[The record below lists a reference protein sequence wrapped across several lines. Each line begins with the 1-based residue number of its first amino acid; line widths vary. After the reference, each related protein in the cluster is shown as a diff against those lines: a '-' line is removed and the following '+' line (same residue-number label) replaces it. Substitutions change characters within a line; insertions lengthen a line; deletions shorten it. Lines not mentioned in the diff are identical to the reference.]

1 MLFASSPLV
10 ILPTYNPTRSL
21 GATVEGLSHYVIID
35 NGSTDLSGFVG
46 VSNIEKN
53 SFGPTYEIGGL
64 LHAYEHH
71 PAERYLLIHDSIEIR
86 DMRIVE
92 DPAALFGKDDG
103 VYALSAITPSW
114 FGLKQVNYDWIHAR
128 FPEFNR
134 LDFGSFSGI
143 QYNAFSA
150 TREQIGLLIKHGY
163 LTPERLPRDKVG
175 SQSWERVLGAAFKQ
189 LGVPVH
195 FLTGT
200 SDTDN
205 PYFKKEF
212 LDRQ

>member
-1 MLFASSPLV
+1 MHSVPSLLV
-10 ILPTYNPTRSL
+10 ILPTHNPTGTLR
-21 GATVEGLSHYVIID
+21 AIVAGLSRYLVVD
-35 NGSTDLSGFVG
+35 NGSTDLTGFTG
-46 VSNIEKN
+46 VKNVEKN
-53 SFGPTYEIGGL
+53 SFGPTYEIGAL

-71 PAERYLLIHDSIEIR
+71 PVERYLLIHDSIEIR
-86 DMRIVE
+86 DKRIVE
-92 DPAALFGKDDG
+92 DPTALFGKDDG

-114 FGLKQVNYDWIHAR
+114 FGLKQVNYDWIHAT

-150 TREQIGLLIKHGY
+150 TRDQIGLLIKHGY

-189 LGVPVH
+189 LGIPVH